1 MKLKRFTAP
10 DMRQALAKIRAELGA
25 DAVIMSNQKTSEGIE
40 IIAGIEEPQKD
51 PNLLDRLKDDEVSLS
66 LNNKTT
72 EKKIGGEKAS
82 GFAQSLIEILER
94 QSKLKQK
101 ENTINS
107 LSSVKDVVKKLPEP
121 SLEEEEEIFRDKALS
136 ERKEGAQVKERK
148 ARAPKP
154 LSCQDDFSSIF
165 KSKEQ
170 KESIKEISEKKHGIS
185 SYKDDSLDKGDET
198 LELKRMKDELY
209 SIRKLLQFELAGLL
223 SDNRSR
229 KEPVRAMTYELLK
242 GAGLSDKLSQS
253 LSQKIDADASF
264 NFAWRQLSEIISDKL
279 QVGQDEI
286 INEGGIVT
294 LVGPAGVGKTTTL
307 AKLAARFVMKY
318 GPEQLA
324 IVTADHYRI
333 GAVEQIKTYGRI
345 MGCTALAVKSYAE
358 IPKLLLTLGDKS
370 LVLIDTVGVGLNDE
384 RFGTQ
389 LAQLK
394 QQSQLKMRHY
404 LVLPATAQRRVLE
417 QVYSHFSDISLTGLI
432 LTKIDE
438 SLSLGDALSVCLERD
453 LCLSYVACGQRVP
466 EDLKVPSVR
475 EMTTNLLS
483 SIENDAVRQI
493 KL

>member
-1 MKLKRFTAP
+1 
-10 DMRQALAKIRAELGA
+10 
-25 DAVIMSNQKTSEGIE
+25 
-40 IIAGIEEPQKD
+40 
-51 PNLLDRLKDDEVSLS
+51 
-66 LNNKTT
+66 
-72 EKKIGGEKAS
+72 
-82 GFAQSLIEILER
+82 
-94 QSKLKQK
+94 
-101 ENTINS
+101 
-107 LSSVKDVVKKLPEP
+107 
-121 SLEEEEEIFRDKALS
+121 
-136 ERKEGAQVKERK
+136 
-148 ARAPKP
+148 
-154 LSCQDDFSSIF
+154 
-165 KSKEQ
+165 
-170 KESIKEISEKKHGIS
+170 
-185 SYKDDSLDKGDET
+185 
-198 LELKRMKDELY
+198 MKDELY